1 MAGARAEIRD
11 KGGAGAKKIISAPQH
26 CVITICFQLSLYCTG
41 KCTMHNAHDLVTVK
55 HGEVAV
61 YRDAVHSGW
70 KRRRKGGGGTS
81 LPPSIVYI
89 TLQSRGHG
97 GCRVGCLELASHF
110 QTEYK
115 TGNINKAV
123 IIWPHIRYIPHRYG
137 RKTKGTNW
145 YQNVGKRWCL
155 TLRPFW
161 NSSRR

>member
-1 MAGARAEIRD
+1 MAGAGAEIRD

-26 CVITICFQLSLYCTG
+26 CINTICFQLSLYCTG

-70 KRRRKGGGGTS
+70 KRRHKGGGATS
-81 LPPSIVYI
+81 LSPS
-89 TLQSRGHG
+89 TSPCSHEAT
-97 GCRVGCLELASHF
+97 GCGELASHF

-115 TGNINKAV
+115 TGNKNKAV